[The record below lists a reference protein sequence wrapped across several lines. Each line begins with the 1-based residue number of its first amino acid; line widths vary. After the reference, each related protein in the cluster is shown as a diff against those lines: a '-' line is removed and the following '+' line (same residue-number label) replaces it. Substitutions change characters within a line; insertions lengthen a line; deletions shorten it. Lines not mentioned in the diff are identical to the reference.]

1 MPDLERAE
9 RLARRLKGATA
20 TLLGGRAAFTYR
32 PSTHRMF
39 LRAMRESF
47 AHHYLH
53 NPAYRELCESAP
65 WHVRQLSD
73 LSRLPTV
80 VLPTG
85 DRSLLEL
92 EGLPWDGRSIRRLRK
107 LVRHVFGALGLS
119 DRRRTH
125 FLSREIPLPE
135 LLRKARWLAGERRLF
150 WPLTHGVPYCACEEG
165 SFHVPRYAHVDVQA
179 DGRLRLFS
187 PWPHSFTGLSVL
199 ADERAER
206 LRACAC
212 GLRAPAFRLL

>member
-1 MPDLERAE
+1 MRPCPFGIRAGPSFE
-9 RLARRLKGATA
+9 CRKP
-20 TLLGGRAAFTYR
+20 GGRRSSGCIAAG
-32 PSTHRMF
+32 
-39 LRAMRESF
+39 RA
-47 AHHYLH
+47 
-53 NPAYRELCESAP
+53 
-65 WHVRQLSD
+65 
-73 LSRLPTV
+73 
-80 VLPTG
+80 
-85 DRSLLEL
+85 
-92 EGLPWDGRSIRRLRK
+92 DGRSIRRLRK